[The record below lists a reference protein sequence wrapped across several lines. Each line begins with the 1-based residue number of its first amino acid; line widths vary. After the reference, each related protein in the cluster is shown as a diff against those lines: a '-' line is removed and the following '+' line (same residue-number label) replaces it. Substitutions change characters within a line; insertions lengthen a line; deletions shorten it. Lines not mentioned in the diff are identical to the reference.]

1 MERAIITGPTGA
13 IGMALIEYLTNRNI
27 QVVAVVRKDSG
38 RKQQIQES
46 DHIAIVECVLSEMAI
61 LPQKINAAVR
71 QKKWNPGQTEDVF
84 FHLAW
89 EGTSKDARNDMYV
102 QNRNVTYALQAVDAA
117 AELGCGMFIGAGS
130 QAEYGRC
137 ERKLNAQVPAFPEN
151 GYGTAKLCAGQ
162 MTRIRCA
169 QKGIRHI
176 WTRILS
182 VYGPY
187 DGEKTLVMD
196 SIQTMLKGGR
206 VSCTKGEQMWDYLY
220 AKDAAKMMYL
230 LGSCGASGKTYCL
243 GSGAAKPLRN
253 YIEMIKA
260 AANPNAEI
268 GFGDIAYSA
277 GQVMYLCADIQD
289 LRKDTGYVPDYTF
302 EEGIRETVEWCRKN
316 RA

>member
-27 QVVAVVRKDSG
+27 QVVAVVRKDSR

-71 QKKWNPGQTEDVF
+71 QKKWSPGQTEDVF

-162 MTRIRCA
+162 MTRIRW
-169 QKGIRHI
+169 Q
-176 WTRILS
+176 
-182 VYGPY
+182 
-187 DGEKTLVMD
+187 
-196 SIQTMLKGGR
+196 Q
-206 VSCTKGEQMWDYLY
+206 
-220 AKDAAKMMYL
+220 
-230 LGSCGASGKTYCL
+230 
-243 GSGAAKPLRN
+243 N
-253 YIEMIKA
+253 
-260 AANPNAEI
+260 
-268 GFGDIAYSA
+268 
-277 GQVMYLCADIQD
+277 
-289 LRKDTGYVPDYTF
+289 
-302 EEGIRETVEWCRKN
+302 
-316 RA
+316 